1 LDFSVTV
8 LVYSYLRLYYSFPI
22 DEDGCRP
29 AQRASNSGE
38 DFMWNK
44 TPEVKPSSQSYNQ
57 PAPAPPASPA
67 APVASAPARES
78 AATPAGASTSK
89 ISSGL
94 KISGEFSGNSDLYID
109 GEVLGKIRLGNA
121 RVTVGP
127 NGKVQADI
135 EAREIFV
142 DGTVQGNL
150 KAGERAHFGASSRVT
165 GSVLTPRIGID
176 DGARLRGKV
185 ETVRANPVR
194 ESALPAKERDSEAL
208 QPVAASVKSE

>member
-1 LDFSVTV
+1 
-8 LVYSYLRLYYSFPI
+8 
-22 DEDGCRP
+22 
-29 AQRASNSGE
+29 
-38 DFMWNK
+38 MWSK

-57 PAPAPPASPA
+57 PASAPLVSPA
-67 APVASAPARES
+67 APVPSAPARES
-78 AATPAGASTSK
+78 AATPAGAATSK

-94 KISGEFSGNSDLYID
+94 KINGEFSGNSDLYID

-150 KAGERAHFGASSRVT
+150 KAGERAHFGATSRVT

-185 ETVRANPVR
+185 ETVRTSPPRESAVPVR
-194 ESALPAKERDSEAL
+194 EQDSEVL
-208 QPVAASVKSE
+208 QPVTASVKVE

>member
-1 LDFSVTV
+1 
-8 LVYSYLRLYYSFPI
+8 
-22 DEDGCRP
+22 
-29 AQRASNSGE
+29 
-38 DFMWNK
+38 MWSK

-57 PAPAPPASPA
+57 PTPAPPVSPT
-67 APVASAPARES
+67 APVTSAPARES
-78 AATPAGASTSK
+78 AATAVGAATSK

-127 NGKVQADI
+127 NGRVQADI

-165 GSVLTPRIGID
+165 GSVVTPRIGID
-176 DGARLRGKV
+176 DGARLRGRV
-185 ETVRANPVR
+185 ETVRANLVR
-194 ESALPAKERDSEAL
+194 ESAAAAKEQDAEVL
-208 QPVAASVKSE
+208 QPVEAIVKGE

>member
-1 LDFSVTV
+1 
-8 LVYSYLRLYYSFPI
+8 
-22 DEDGCRP
+22 
-29 AQRASNSGE
+29 
-38 DFMWNK
+38 MWNK

-57 PAPAPPASPA
+57 PAPAPPVPMAG
-67 APVASAPARES
+67 PVAFAPARES
-78 AATPAGASTSK
+78 AATPTGVATSK

-94 KISGEFSGNSDLYID
+94 KINGEFSGNSDLYID

-165 GSVLTPRIGID
+165 GTVLTPRIGID

-185 ETVRANPVR
+185 ETVRTSPVR
-194 ESALPAKERDSEAL
+194 ESVVSAKEQDAEVL

>member
-1 LDFSVTV
+1 MAATRRSVPKF
-8 LVYSYLRLYYSFPI
+8 L
-22 DEDGCRP
+22 
-29 AQRASNSGE
+29 GE

-44 TPEVKPSSQSYNQ
+44 TPEGKPSSQSYNQ
-57 PAPAPPASPA
+57 PGPEPVASPSAPVRSVSQPDTAASPA
-67 APVASAPARES
+67 GRA
-78 AATPAGASTSK
+78 TSK

-109 GEVLGKIRLGNA
+109 GEVTGKIRLGNA

-150 KAGERAHFGASSRVT
+150 KAGESAHFGASSRVT
-165 GSVLTPRIGID
+165 GSVITPRIGID
-176 DGARLRGKV
+176 DGARLRGSV
-185 ETVRANPVR
+185 ETVRNASPRDAAPV
-194 ESALPAKERDSEAL
+194 SKEREPEAFE
-208 QPVAASVKSE
+208 PVAASVKAE